1 MTAQMRMC
9 PLEIQAGFRPA
20 FRTME
25 ILLPDKT
32 ASIGQ
37 HMHTLVTAMT
47 NEEKVDLLS
56 GFGMWKTASIP
67 AHGIKPIVMTDG
79 TYGVRYSIPQIDS
92 NERGGMDIDAFL
104 SVVNQRANDV
114 AIAWGEMKPATCFP
128 NGSAMGNSW
137 DVSLME
143 RLGTL
148 LGKECRAMGVHLL
161 LGPGINI
168 RRTPLAGRSYEYY
181 SEDPL
186 ITGKL
191 SGAVIDGI
199 QSQGVG
205 TSLKHFACNNSEV
218 ERTTMDSIVEE
229 RALREIYL
237 KGFEIAIRQ
246 SQPWTVMSS
255 YNRLNGVQTSE
266 DPWLLNQVLR
276 AEWGYK
282 GMVVSDWHGIK
293 DRPASLMAGGDLD
306 MPESPRRKA
315 DLLAALDTGTVPT
328 EVTDLS
334 CHRMLELIER
344 CHKGAEAPLPSYTA
358 QEHHAEARAMAAA
371 SMVLVRN
378 ENLLPIRPDMQTIL
392 VVGRDAATPV
402 IQGSGCATTIPTM
415 VDQPLEE
422 LQKTLSPQ
430 QKLIHRLEADS
441 ESLALAAKADL
452 VLVYTSTEGAY
463 DGEGSDRTTLALGP
477 GQDDMIAALAGVSDK
492 VAVIIACPDA
502 VEMPWIDAVRAVLV
516 TFYSGQAMGGAV
528 ADIVTGAVNPS
539 GKLSVTFPKRLAD
552 VPGYLHYPGENG
564 RHIYG
569 EGIHVGYRS
578 YDLRQLEPLFPFG
591 HGLSYTRFSYSDLM
605 LSASAIGLND
615 DITASFTVTN
625 IGERAGAEI
634 AQLYLQ
640 APGKRLKRSPQ
651 ELKGFAKPF
660 LKPGESCRIEIVLK
674 GSDLAIWNPALGR
687 WVLEEADA
695 KIIVGASSRDAKLFA
710 ELKLKPSVLPFR
722 RLAYDTQPAYVL
734 PNEIAR
740 ERICTYLMKRCNI
753 SQEDAARLLEH
764 CANSFFGI
772 FTSLERRLRLSIPE
786 TDVAELIE
794 EINAAMDAAEAAL

>member
-1 MTAQMRMC
+1 MSN
-9 PLEIQAGFRPA
+9 
-20 FRTME
+20 
-25 ILLPDKT
+25 KT
-32 ASIGQ
+32 PVADHPSDHLIE
-37 HMHTLVTAMT
+37 AMT

-56 GFGMWKTASIP
+56 GFGMWKTAGIP
-67 AHGIKPIVMTDG
+67 AYGIKPIVMTDG

-92 NERGGMDIDAFL
+92 DERGGMELDAFL
-104 SVVNQRANDV
+104 SVVNQRASDV

-137 DVSLME
+137 DETLMH

-148 LGKECRAMGVHLL
+148 LGRECRAMGVHLL
-161 LGPGINI
+161 LGPGINL

-186 ITGKL
+186 VTGKL
-191 SGAVIDGI
+191 AAAVIDGI

-218 ERTTMDSIVEE
+218 ERTTMDSVVEE

-237 KGFEIAIRQ
+237 KGFEIAIKQ
-246 SQPWTVMSS
+246 SKPWTIMSS
-255 YNRLNGVQTSE
+255 YNRLNGVQASE
-266 DPWLLNQVLR
+266 DPWLLNEVLR
-276 AEWGYK
+276 QEWGFD
-282 GMVVSDWHGIK
+282 GIVVSDWHGIK

-315 DLLAALDTGTVPT
+315 DLLAALQSGAVPA
-328 EVTDLS
+328 EAANLS
-334 CHRMLELIER
+334 CRRMLDLIDR
-344 CHKGAEAPLPSYTA
+344 CNTGAATPVPVYTA
-358 QEHHAEARAMAAA
+358 EEHHTEARNMAAA

-378 ENLLPIRPDMQTIL
+378 EGLLPVSSAMRRIL
-392 VVGRDAATPV
+392 VVGRDAGTPV

-415 VDQPLEE
+415 VDQPLEQ
-422 LQKTLSPQ
+422 LQRALGPDHQITFCP
-430 QKLIHRLEADS
+430 EADA
-441 ESLALAAKADL
+441 EALDMAAKADL

-477 GQDDMIAALAGVSDK
+477 GQDEMIAALAAVSQK

-502 VEMPWIDAVRAVLV
+502 VEMPWIEKVGAVLV

-528 ADIVTGAVNPS
+528 ADVLTGKVNPS

-552 VPGYLHYPGENG
+552 VPGFLHYPGENG

-569 EGIHVGYRS
+569 EGIHVGYRA
-578 YDLRQLEPLFPFG
+578 YDLRDIDPLFPFG
-591 HGLSYTRFSYSDLM
+591 HGLSYTQFAYSDLA
-605 LSASAIGLND
+605 LSASEIGLHD
-615 DITASFTVTN
+615 QIAVGFTITNTGA
-625 IGERAGAEI
+625 RAGAEV

-651 ELKGFAKPF
+651 ELKGFAKPM
-660 LKPGESCRIEIVLK
+660 LEPGESKRVEMIVK
-674 GSDLAIWNPALGR
+674 GSDLAVWDPALSR
-687 WVLEEADA
+687 WVLEGVDA
-695 KIIVGASSRDAKLFA
+695 RLVVGASSRDPRLVAG
-710 ELKLKPSVLPFR
+710 LKLKPSVLPFR

-734 PNEIAR
+734 PNSIAC
-740 ERICTYLMKRCNI
+740 EHICAYLTARCNI
-753 SQEDAARLLEH
+753 SPEEAMRMLNH
-764 CANSFFGI
+764 CSNSFFGI

-786 TDVAELIE
+786 AEVIGLIK
-794 EINAAMDAAEAAL
+794 EINAAMDTAEAGL

>member
-1 MTAQMRMC
+1 M
-9 PLEIQAGFRPA
+9 
-20 FRTME
+20 
-25 ILLPDKT
+25 PDKS
-32 ASIGQ
+32 ASADQKI
-37 HMHTLVTAMT
+37 HPVVAAMT

-56 GFGMWKTASIP
+56 GFGMWKTAGIP

-92 NERGGMDIDAFL
+92 DERGGMDLDAFL
-104 SVVNQRANDV
+104 SVVNQRASDV

-137 DVSLME
+137 DEDLMR

-148 LGKECRAMGVHLL
+148 LGEECRAMGVHLL
-161 LGPGINI
+161 LGPGINL

-186 ITGKL
+186 VTGKL
-191 SGAVIDGI
+191 SAAVIEGI

-237 KGFEIAIRQ
+237 KGFEIAIKQ
-246 SQPWTVMSS
+246 SKPWTIMSS
-255 YNRLNGVQTSE
+255 YNRLNGVQASQ
-266 DPWLLNQVLR
+266 DPWLLDQVLR
-276 AEWGYK
+276 KDWGYE
-282 GMVVSDWHGIK
+282 GVVVSDWHGIK
-293 DRPASLMAGGDLD
+293 DRPVSLLAGGDLD

-315 DLLAALDTGTVPT
+315 DLLTALQSGTVPAA
-328 EVTDLS
+328 VADLS
-334 CHRMLELIER
+334 CVRMLDLIDR
-344 CHKGAEAPLPSYTA
+344 CHQGAADPVPAYAAE
-358 QEHHAEARAMAAA
+358 QHHAEARAMAAA

-378 ENLLPIRPDMQTIL
+378 EGLLPIAHSMRQIL
-392 VVGRDAATPV
+392 VVGRDAGTPV

-415 VDQPLEE
+415 VDQPLEQ
-422 LQKTLSPQ
+422 LQAALGDGFDLTF
-430 QKLIHRLEADS
+430 RLEADAQTL
-441 ESLALAAKADL
+441 ELAAKADL

-477 GQDDMIAALAGVSDK
+477 GQDDMIASLAMVSDK
-492 VAVIIACPDA
+492 VAVVIACPDA
-502 VEMPWIDAVRAVLV
+502 VEMPWIDEVGAVLV

-528 ADIVTGAVNPS
+528 ADVLTGTVNPS

-552 VPGYLHYPGENG
+552 VPGFLHYPGENG

-569 EGIHVGYRS
+569 EGIHVGYRG
-578 YDLRQLEPLFPFG
+578 YDLREIEPLFPFG
-591 HGLSYTRFSYSDLM
+591 HGLSYTQFTYSDLK
-605 LSASAIGLND
+605 LSASDIGMGD
-615 DITASFTVTN
+615 EITVAFTISN
-625 IGERAGAEI
+625 IGARAGAEV

-660 LKPGESCRIEIVLK
+660 LQPGESRRVEMKLAGK
-674 GSDLAIWNPALGR
+674 DLAIWNPALGR
-687 WVLEEADA
+687 WVLEGADA
-695 KIIVGASSRDAKLFA
+695 LIVVGASSRDPRLVADLR
-710 ELKLKPSVLPFR
+710 LKPSALPYR

-734 PNEIAR
+734 PNQIAC
-740 ERICTYLMKRCNI
+740 ERICAYLVTRCGI
-753 SQEDAARLLEH
+753 SAENAMRMLEH
-764 CANSFFGI
+764 CSNSFFGI

-786 TDVAELIE
+786 TEVAGLIA

>member
-1 MTAQMRMC
+1 MLDT
-9 PLEIQAGFRPA
+9 
-20 FRTME
+20 
-25 ILLPDKT
+25 T
-32 ASIGQ
+32 ASADRQINPI
-37 HMHTLVTAMT
+37 VKAMT

-56 GFGMWKTASIP
+56 GFGMWKTAGFP

-79 TYGVRYSIPQIDS
+79 TYGVRYSIPQIDGD
-92 NERGGMDIDAFL
+92 ERGGMDLDAFL
-104 SVVNQRANDV
+104 SVVNQRASDV
-114 AIAWGEMKPATCFP
+114 TVAWGEMKSATCFP

-137 DVSLME
+137 DEALMR

-148 LGKECRAMGVHLL
+148 LGQECRAMGVHLL

-186 ITGKL
+186 VTGKL
-191 SGAVIDGI
+191 SAAVIEGI

-218 ERTTMDSIVEE
+218 ERTTMDSVVEE

-237 KGFEIAIRQ
+237 KGFEIAVMQ
-246 SQPWTVMSS
+246 SKPWTIMSS
-255 YNRLNGVQTSE
+255 YNRLNGVQASE
-266 DPWLLNQVLR
+266 DPWLLDQVLR
-276 AEWGYK
+276 REWGYA
-282 GMVVSDWHGIK
+282 GVLVSDWHGIK

-315 DLLAALDTGTVPT
+315 DLLAALETGAVPAK
-328 EVTDLS
+328 VADLS
-334 CHRMLELIER
+334 CSRMLDLIER
-344 CHKGAEAPLPSYTA
+344 CHKGAEGPVPAYTA

-378 ENLLPIRPDMQTIL
+378 EGLLPIHAAMRQIL
-392 VVGRDAATPV
+392 VVGRDAGTPV

-415 VDQPLEE
+415 VDQPLEK
-422 LQKTLSPQ
+422 LQEALGPDHMLTFRP
-430 QKLIHRLEADS
+430 EADPQT
-441 ESLALAAKADL
+441 LQLAAKADL

-477 GQDDMIAALAGVSDK
+477 GQDEMIAALAAVSGK
-492 VAVIIACPDA
+492 VAVVIACPDA
-502 VEMPWIDAVRAVLV
+502 VEMPWIEQVGAVLV

-528 ADIVTGAVNPS
+528 ADVLTGTVNPS

-552 VPGYLHYPGENG
+552 VPGFLHYPGENG

-578 YDLRQLEPLFPFG
+578 YDLREIEPLFPFG
-591 HGLSYTRFSYSDLM
+591 HGLSYTQFAYSDLT
-605 LSASAIGLND
+605 LSASEIGLRD
-615 DITASFTVTN
+615 RITVAFTVTN
-625 IGERAGAEI
+625 TGDRAGAEV

-640 APGKRLKRSPQ
+640 APSKRLKRSPQ
-651 ELKGFAKPF
+651 ELKGFAKPM
-660 LKPGESCRIEIVLK
+660 LQPGESRRVEIELQ
-674 GSDLAIWNPALGR
+674 GSDLAIWDPALGR
-687 WVLEEADA
+687 WVFEGVDA
-695 KIIVGASSRDAKLFA
+695 RLVAGASSRDPHLAA
-710 ELKLKPSVLPFR
+710 DLKLKPSVLPFR

-734 PNEIAR
+734 PNAIACD
-740 ERICTYLMKRCNI
+740 RICDYLTKRCNI
-753 SQEDAARLLEH
+753 SAEDARRMLDH

-786 TDVAELIE
+786 AEVATLIG
-794 EINAAMDAAEAAL
+794 EINAAMDAAEAEL